1 MKTMKSKIFILVTL
15 ALLFTVS
22 CEDFLEE
29 KTFNQLT
36 PEALFTSAAN
46 AKLSVNGCYMA
57 TFHDRLGYQMFW
69 PATWG
74 SLCQEFSFYSQNSS
88 ADYNWNSGN
97 TQVYWV
103 WRNFFRAIDA
113 CNTTIA
119 GVEGMD
125 DELFEDGDKNL
136 FLAQARF
143 LRAHNYYLLLKFWGG
158 VPIHTSPTENP
169 DNAFVLRSSAQA
181 VFDLIESDL
190 KYAQQHLPV
199 MWSNGFPDEGRATLG
214 AATATLAQL
223 YITASGE
230 QFKGNDAVG
239 GDANFNNLGTYW
251 NEARADLLKIIDEGN
266 PAQAKAP
273 YSYALE
279 PDLADLYYGG
289 QVAGGIWSNVREA
302 KNWGQEII
310 WSTTYDPEIV
320 AGTWNFNHW
329 TGRNISPYHLAL
341 FKPGAY
347 RAVVK
352 HDSVQR
358 AAQGWIV
365 CAHIKRNR
373 TGNNNENQFYFARYG
388 GILLLMAYVENEINS
403 GPTSLGEACLNAV
416 RARARAGDG
425 VTTYTE
431 PADVAPGLSYAEFKD
446 EVMNERFVELF
457 HEEKF
462 MFDAWMSGIMERD
475 WANIASGADGDR
487 GSYEKHWKQFPIPE
501 REIITSG
508 GLLLQNPGH

>member
-1 MKTMKSKIFILVTL
+1 MKSKIFILVTL

-74 SLCQEFSFYSQNSS
+74 TRCQEFSAYKQSNSYDLKWTAS
-88 ADYNWNSGN
+88 DTRG
-97 TQVYWV
+97 YWL
-103 WRNFFRAIDA
+103 WRNFFRAVDA
-113 CNTTIA
+113 CNTTIN
-119 GVEGMD
+119 GLEGMGSD
-125 DELFEDGDKNL
+125 LIEDETKTLY
-136 FLAQARF
+136 LAEARF
-143 LRAHNYYLLLKFWGG
+143 IRAHNYYMLLKFFGG
-158 VPIHTSPTENP
+158 VPISTEPTANP
-169 DNAFVLRSSAQA
+169 EEAFKERSNAQA
-181 VFDLIESDL
+181 VFDLAVSDL
-190 KYAQQHLPV
+190 QFAQQHLPV
-199 MWSNGFPDEGRATLG
+199 MWASGFPDEGRATKG

-223 YITASGE
+223 YVTASGE
-230 QFKGNDAVG
+230 QFKGNGAVG

-251 NEARADLLKIIDEGN
+251 NEARAELASLIDESN
-266 PAQAKAP
+266 PSQAKAP
-273 YSYALE
+273 YMYALE

-289 QVAGGIWSNVREA
+289 QQVGGLWSNVREA

-329 TGRNISPYHLAL
+329 GARYIAPYHRAL
-341 FKPGAY
+341 FKPDAY

-352 HDSVQR
+352 HDSAHK

-388 GILLLMAYVENEINS
+388 GILLLAAYVENEVNGS
-403 GPTSLGEACLNAV
+403 PTAFGEACLNAV

-431 PADVAPGLSYAEFKD
+431 PADVASGLSYAEFKD
-446 EVMNERFVELF
+446 QVMYERFVELF

-462 MFDAWMSGIMERD
+462 WFDAWMSGIMERD
-475 WANIASGADGDR
+475 WANIASGPDGDR
-487 GSYEKHWKQFPIPE
+487 GPYDKKWKLYPIPE
-501 REIITSG
+501 REIIASG
-508 GLLLQNPGH
+508 QLLLQNDGH